1 MMTTKRKE
9 GDLRNFKGERRE
21 KLFDRIENNDEH
33 NEIIF
38 LNNEETVYIIDY
50 CQAVRSD
57 VLGNRD
63 GLPDMIVKKNSS
75 QRA

>member
-1 MMTTKRKE
+1 M
-9 GDLRNFKGERRE
+9 RNFKGERR
-21 KLFDRIENNDEH
+21 KKVFDRIENNDEH

-57 VLGNRD
+57 VLGNRGWITGYD
-63 GLPDMIVKKNSS
+63 SKKE
-75 QRA
+75 QFTACVEFL